1 VGQNSSAI
9 GLWLNG
15 AYLEGALVTADGHL
29 FAHEQV
35 PTVSHLLIETIVT
48 FSQKLLDI
56 APLYQLQPLGI
67 GLAVNGTVQHP
78 NGTLLQSNPYFKM
91 LVGFPLAEQLQR
103 DLHLPIVMDAETNMM
118 ALAECVWGYGKE
130 LQEMLYLNVG
140 DEIHGAM
147 WRNGAIWH
155 GAHGGAGDIGA
166 IVADWLGEK
175 PLSLNQR
182 TSSVG
187 IIAEYGMRSR
197 KFTKPTIQEI
207 ISHSQNSDQLA
218 MRVLRDGARMLG
230 TVISPFVGTFD
241 PQAVIVNGELAHG
254 SDIWWERFERAFRQ
268 NAVSHLREIPVQ
280 KSNLIQEAAVMGAGF
295 AVLQQH
301 KS

>member
-15 AYLEGALVTADGHL
+15 AYLEGALVTADGQL
-29 FAHEQV
+29 LAHDRV
-35 PTVSHLLIETIVT
+35 PTVSDLLIETLVT
-48 FSQKLLDI
+48 FSQNLLRI
-56 APLYQLQPLGI
+56 APSYQLQPLGV

-78 NGTLLQSNPYFKM
+78 NGTLLHSNPYFKL
-91 LVGFPLAEQLQR
+91 LVGFPLAERLRQEI
-103 DLHLPIVMDAETNMM
+103 HLPVVMDAETNMM
-118 ALAECVWGYGKE
+118 ALAECVWGYGKD

-147 WRNGAIWH
+147 WRNSAIWH

-182 TSSVG
+182 TSSMG

-207 ISHSQNSDQLA
+207 ISHSHNSDQLA
-218 MRVLRDGARMLG
+218 MRVLRDGARILG

-241 PQAVIVNGELAHG
+241 PQAVIVNGELAHS

-280 KSNLIQEAAVMGAGF
+280 KSHLIQEAAVMGAAF
-295 AVLQQH
+295 AMMHNSQ
-301 KS
+301 S